1 MNLVKDDKCNRIF
14 YSSPISKRKD
24 EAGYVASVTCYMS
37 SMPKAF
43 ERKDVTDFHRK
54 GQSLSSHDMHQ
65 KNAQR
70 FY

>member
-1 MNLVKDDKCNRIF
+1 MKSEIVSFILHQSAK
-14 YSSPISKRKD
+14 SKRKD

-37 SMPKAF
+37 SMPMAF
-43 ERKDVTDFHRK
+43 ERKDVADFHRK